1 MFGILRPSSREPTPF
16 DQNAEPPPP
25 RSMAPVPQRLY
36 ATRDELMDRVKS
48 WARHQGYAIV
58 ISRSRSNRLW
68 LKCDR
73 GGHYENRRNI
83 TDEQRK
89 RKRGDS
95 RLMGC
100 PFMVIAVLKEDFW
113 RVKTECDTHN
123 HGPSDDLSAHPSL
136 RKMTQEQTDR
146 LQRMTDA
153 GNTPSEI
160 MDAMR
165 EQWPDINVVKRDI
178 YNARKKHKETK
189 KNASTPEEHWEDPN
203 GVMPGPT
210 PTGKWVW
217 AEDGDEI
224 VTKGKKKR
232 RKVFIPTPQ
241 PALDPQLQS
250 NAPEPSPQNQHFT
263 NDNLTAN
270 MAFPDFTT
278 YPDSSP
284 VNLQP
289 NEFQP
294 TLDHRHHSAPDALQQ
309 LTNFTNGQVNN
320 TFANSTLDDFSFPPH
335 PQRNSFPGVPPAH
348 SLQPPQQAPIFHQ
361 PRAEPAIMT
370 PTQPAVMTRSA
381 AAAAAAAANQP
392 NNNITNNLSNSHQN
406 RSPSTSTTTMTRQ
419 NNNQT
424 GRAVLS
430 RIERIE
436 KEQMENKSMLTQILG
451 AVTRPASAD
460 M

>member
-1 MFGILRPSSREPTPF
+1 
-16 DQNAEPPPP
+16 
-25 RSMAPVPQRLY
+25 MAPVPQGIY
-36 ATRDELMDRVKS
+36 QTRAELMDHVKS

-58 ISRSRSNRLW
+58 ISRSRINRLW

-83 TDEQRK
+83 TDAQRK

-100 PFMVIAVLKEDFW
+100 PFMVMAVLKDDFW
-113 RVKTECDTHN
+113 RVKTEHEQHN
-123 HGPSDDLSAHPSL
+123 HGPSEDLSAHPSL

-146 LQRMTDA
+146 LQKMTDA
-153 GNTPSEI
+153 GNTPSQI

-165 EQWPDINVVKRDI
+165 EQWPDINIVKRDI
-178 YNARKKHKETK
+178 YNARKKHKENK
-189 KNASTPEEHWEDPN
+189 RNASPTEEHWEDPN
-203 GVMPGPT
+203 GVVPGPT

-232 RKVFIPTPQ
+232 RKIFVPTPQ
-241 PALDPQLQS
+241 PALDPQLQTNS
-250 NAPEPSPQNQHFT
+250 SESPPQTQHFT
-263 NDNLTAN
+263 NDNLAAN
-270 MAFPDFTT
+270 MSFPDFTT
-278 YPDSSP
+278 YPDSSS
-284 VNLQP
+284 VSLQP
-289 NEFQP
+289 NEYQ
-294 TLDHRHHSAPDALQQ
+294 TSLDHRHHSAPDALQQ
-309 LTNFTNGQVNN
+309 LTNFTDSQVNS
-320 TFANSTLDDFSFPPH
+320 TFGNSSLDDFSFPPH
-335 PQRNSFPGVPPAH
+335 PQRNSFPGVPP
-348 SLQPPQQAPIFHQ
+348 QPTQTQPFHQ

-370 PTQPAVMTRSA
+370 PSQPAIMTRSA
-381 AAAAAAAANQP
+381 AAAAAANTSNNS
-392 NNNITNNLSNSHQN
+392 NNNNKNLS
-406 RSPSTSTTTMTRQ
+406 PSASASTATPGQSNT
-419 NNNQT
+419 QT
-424 GRAVLS
+424 GRAFLN